1 MFKEIAAEVDSV
13 SALMTDL
20 SAAVEEAFAGSEEI
34 VSQSEGLRGIAD
46 LSFDRSKKAAEQAG
60 ETVSAMKEI
69 RRYSE
74 RLEQESKDLSRV
86 MSEFTL

>member
-1 MFKEIAAEVDSV
+1 M
-13 SALMTDL
+13 
-20 SAAVEEAFAGSEEI
+20 EEAFAGSEEI
-34 VSQSEGLRGIAD
+34 VSQAEGLKGIAD

-74 RLEQESKDLSRV
+74 RLEQESKDLSQA
-86 MSEFTL
+86 MSKFVL